1 MTKRLFNPAAVAE
14 AGQQGGSN
22 EGLDNKGLSVF
33 VTGSSGLVGKRLCVA
48 LQDDGHQVK
57 RVVRSTKQDG
67 PRAVVWNP
75 SADEIDPT
83 IFNGADAVVHLAGE
97 SIADK
102 RWSTAQ
108 KKVILDSR
116 AKSTRN
122 LAEALAALDNP
133 PKTLVCAS
141 AIGFY
146 GSRGDEQLTEE
157 SETGDGFLAEVCR
170 AWEDACQPARDAG
183 IRVVN
188 IRIGMVVARDG
199 GALAK
204 MLTPFKMGAGG
215 ILGSGKQYM
224 SWIEVDD
231 LVRLIEYTI
240 TEESL
245 DGPVNAVAPKPITNF
260 EFTKALGRVLGR
272 PTIFPMP
279 AFAARLAF
287 GEMADELLLSSARVF
302 PKRATDAGFVFAR
315 PEIESAL
322 RYVLKK

>member
-1 MTKRLFNPAAVAE
+1 MAE